1 MLKTLNARQH
11 QCFQWN
17 VSCQY
22 YNTNSSDYA
31 KKPPSL
37 LFINNSAKFG
47 GSTLYGGQ
55 LNKCRLYYIT
65 NFTRDECGNW
75 PRACHDYTDD
85 TLGIFMH
92 MSNIDETTSISSQAE
107 KVKFCEGENVIA
119 DGNTL
124 DTRVIPGE
132 EFNVTVIAL
141 DQSGFPVPATIF
153 SENQYTGTESDHEV
167 EYYRHLIP
175 PSQSISDGSCT
186 NITFKLYYSESVLKE
201 TYKYFKLYA
210 DNVC

>member
-1 MLKTLNARQH
+1 MLPFN
-11 QCFQWN
+11 N
-17 VSCQY
+17 G
-22 YNTNSSDYA
+22 TNRSDFA
-31 KKPPSL
+31 KKNPSL

-85 TLGIFMH
+85 VLGIFTH
-92 MSNIDETTSISSQAE
+92 MSNIIQYDESTSISSQPE
-107 KVKFCEGENVIA
+107 KMKFCEGENIIA

-132 EFNVTVIAL
+132 EFNITVVAL
-141 DQSGFPVPATIF
+141 DQSGCPVPATIF
-153 SENQYTGTESDHEV
+153 SENQYTESDHEV
-167 EYYRHLIP
+167 ELKRYHHLSP

-186 NITFKLYYSESVLKE
+186 NI
-201 TYKYFKLYA
+201 
-210 DNVC
+210 